1 MPIKLNVGLSQ
12 KVGLPDYGSLGASC
26 HVEVE
31 LCHDLLDQDA
41 VAFHDKVR
49 RVFANCRR
57 AVQEEL
63 ARNQSQESPAA
74 PAALP
79 SSGNGSHHANGH
91 ARPPAANGHR
101 ASNKQLDYARQL
113 AGQIKGL
120 GVRRIETLANKM
132 FGKPLADLSSLD
144 ASGLI
149 DVLKDLKSGEIDL
162 EAAFAG
168 AEV

>member
-1 MPIKLNVGLSQ
+1 V
-12 KVGLPDYGSLGASC
+12 
-26 HVEVE
+26 
-31 LCHDLLDQDA
+31 LDQDA
-41 VAFHDKVR
+41 AAFYDNVR
-49 RVFANCRR
+49 RIFANCRQ

-63 ARNQSQESPAA
+63 ARNQSQEPASA

-79 SSGNGSHHANGH
+79 SNGNGSHHINGN

-101 ASNKQLDYARQL
+101 ASNKQIDYARQL

-149 DVLKDLKSGEIDL
+149 DVLKDLKAGKIDL
-162 EAAFAG
+162 DAAFAG

>member
-1 MPIKLNVGLSQ
+1 MPITLSVGLSQ
-12 KVGLPDYGSLGASC
+12 KVGLPDYGSRGASC

-31 LCHDLLDQDA
+31 LCHDVLDQDA
-41 VAFHDKVR
+41 AAFHEKVR
-49 RVFANCRR
+49 SVFANCRQ

-74 PAALP
+74 LP
-79 SSGNGSHHANGH
+79 SNGNGSHHANGH
-91 ARPPAANGHR
+91 TRPPAANGHR
-101 ASNKQLDYARQL
+101 ASDKQLDYARQL

-120 GVRRIETLANKM
+120 GVRRIETLANRM
-132 FGKPLADLSSLD
+132 FSKPLADLSSLD

-149 DVLKDLKSGEIDL
+149 DVLKDLKSGKIDL
-162 EAAFAG
+162 DAAFAG